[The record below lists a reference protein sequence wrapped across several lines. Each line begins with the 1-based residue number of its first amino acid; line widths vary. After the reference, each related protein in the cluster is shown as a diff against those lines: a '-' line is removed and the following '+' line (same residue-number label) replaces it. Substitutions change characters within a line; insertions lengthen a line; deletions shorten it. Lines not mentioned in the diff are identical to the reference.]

1 MAYNRTNPM
10 LRSSVL
16 LVVFTV
22 ACQAQPMRFTADNQ
36 LIRPT
41 DYREWVFLSSGLGMT
56 YGPNAIPGEPRFDN
70 VFVNPEAYR
79 SFLAT
84 GTWPDGTI
92 FALEIRRSSNKGSIN
107 RNGHFQTGLAAVEFE
122 VKDARRFKGG
132 WAYFGFDGSEE
143 KLPAT
148 AKALPATASCHACH
162 GANGAVEHT
171 FVQFYPTLFEV
182 ARRKGTLRPEY
193 LSREAAPHTTAP

>member
-1 MAYNRTNPM
+1 M
-10 LRSSVL
+10 LRCAVVT
-16 LVVFTV
+16 LVSALCCF
-22 ACQAQPMRFTADNQ
+22 AEQSRFTADNQ
-36 LIRPT
+36 LIRPA

-56 YGPNAIPGEPRFDN
+56 YGPNAAPGEPRFDN

-79 SFLAT
+79 AFLAT

-92 FALEIRRSSNKGSIN
+92 FALEIRRSSSHGSIN
-107 RNGHFQTGLAAVEFE
+107 RGGHFQTGLAAVEFE
-122 VKDARRFKGG
+122 VKDERRFAGG
-132 WAYFGFDGSEE
+132 WAYFGFNGPED

-162 GANGAVEHT
+162 STNGAVQHT
-171 FVQFYPTLFEV
+171 FVQFYPTLLEV

-193 LSREAAPHTTAP
+193 LSKEAAPHPAP